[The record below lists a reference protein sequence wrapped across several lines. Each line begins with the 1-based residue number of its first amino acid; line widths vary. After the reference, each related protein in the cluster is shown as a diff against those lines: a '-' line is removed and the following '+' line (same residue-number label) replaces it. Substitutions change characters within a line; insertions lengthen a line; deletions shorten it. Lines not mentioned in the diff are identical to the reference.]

1 MKSII
6 KEVNEKSD
14 DVIKENNLLINAF
27 QSRVSTRLVHIFEK
41 HKITVN
47 NKVIT
52 KKIEENLVNN
62 LIDINFEIISKYRYM
77 LKKYEEIIQDSVS
90 KKCEISEIKMSTISF
105 IKKIAAKNNEMLNI
119 SVINNL
125 IDDINSMVLLYDSN
139 KLNED
144 VQKRIK
150 IDTNDIISEINKN
163 NYNYVIESI
172 NMIIKNI
179 IDNV

>member
-1 MKSII
+1 
-6 KEVNEKSD
+6 
-14 DVIKENNLLINAF
+14 
-27 QSRVSTRLVHIFEK
+27 
-41 HKITVN
+41 
-47 NKVIT
+47 
-52 KKIEENLVNN
+52 
-62 LIDINFEIISKYRYM
+62 
-77 LKKYEEIIQDSVS
+77 
-90 KKCEISEIKMSTISF
+90 MSTISF
-105 IKKIAAKNNEMLNI
+105 IKKIAEKNNEMLNI

-125 IDDINSMVLLYDSN
+125 IDDINSMVLLYDSS

-150 IDTNDIISEINKN
+150 IDTSDIISEINKN

>member
-1 MKSII
+1 MMNEATDLNVSII
-6 KEVNEKSD
+6 ADVFSQLDAKS
-14 DVIKENNLLINAF
+14 NNPNP
-27 QSRVSTRLVHIFEK
+27 
-41 HKITVN
+41 
-47 NKVIT
+47 
-52 KKIEENLVNN
+52 
-62 LIDINFEIISKYRYM
+62 
-77 LKKYEEIIQDSVS
+77 
-90 KKCEISEIKMSTISF
+90 
-105 IKKIAAKNNEMLNI
+105 AKNNEMLNI

-125 IDDINSMVLLYDSN
+125 IDDINSMVLLYDNN